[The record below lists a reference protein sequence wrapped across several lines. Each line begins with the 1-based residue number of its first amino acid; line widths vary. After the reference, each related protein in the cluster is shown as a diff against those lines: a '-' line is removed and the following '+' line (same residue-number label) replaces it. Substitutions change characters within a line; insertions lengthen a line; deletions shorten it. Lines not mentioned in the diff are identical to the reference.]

1 MNERGV
7 FVNKD
12 ETKHLVTGPVAI
24 PDCPDCDF
32 ANGEPPLT
40 ADKIEEMAHWFNT
53 KSRMS
58 DPMHLYAQD
67 GKTVIG
73 ETVESWTTKEVTK
86 VININ
91 GKSVMLP
98 VGTWMTTV
106 KVTDDDTWH
115 DIENGTLRGFSA
127 MYVPREQAEQ
137 MVSKRTLIA
146 DLEDPVPLTVSIVDH
161 PCVPDAIFT
170 SIKAGRRF
178 SNATLNKINKV
189 FETMKA
195 GFDEVSNLIS
205 IAENERQPKESV
217 KEDIDMDK
225 EELREVIKEETRPL
239 WAELESLKNEE
250 PEPEP
255 EEPVVEDEP
264 KESEPVVNEELEA
277 VKTELEALKKKI
289 GEREGNSIKH
299 HDAPTPEEQT
309 PQVIKGEIP
318 GRDAFGRAIKTKE

>member
-1 MNERGV
+1 M
-7 FVNKD
+7 
-12 ETKHLVTGPVAI
+12 AI

-67 GKTVIG
+67 GKSVIG
-73 ETVESWTTKEVTK
+73 ETVESWTTKEVSK

-91 GKSVMLP
+91 GKSVLLP
-98 VGTWMTTV
+98 VGTWMATV

-137 MVSKRTLIA
+137 MVNKRTLIA
-146 DLEDPVPLTVSIVDH
+146 DLEDPVPLTVSIVDR

-195 GFDEVSNLIS
+195 GFDEVSNLIT
-205 IAENERQPKESV
+205 IAENERQPKTESV
-217 KEDIDMDK
+217 KEDINMEK
-225 EELREVIKEETRPL
+225 EELMELIKESVKSEIDAL
-239 WAELESLKNEE
+239 KEELTPTEPEPVEDEPVVEEPEQE
-250 PEPEP
+250 PEPE
-255 EEPVVEDEP
+255 
-264 KESEPVVNEELEA
+264 VNEELEA

-289 GEREGNSIKH
+289 GEREGNSIKA
-299 HDAPTPEEQT
+299 HDAPIPENK
-309 PQVIKGEIP
+309 PKVVKGEIP
-318 GRDAFGRAIKTKE
+318 GRDAFGRAIKQ